1 MNEYI
6 TGKKVFNTVKQ
17 ASNVAEYVIARLV
30 DLGITNS
37 FCVPGDFSFSIDR
50 ALINNPKL
58 TNIINA
64 NELNASYAA
73 DGYARAKGAAIISTT
88 YAVGEL
94 SALNGIMGSKAE
106 NLAVFHI
113 VGTPNDIAVAKRR
126 QVHHTLGDGQFNT
139 FSNISAASACVSAT
153 ITPDNA
159 RREMNRVIAEAFKQR
174 KPAYICISLDDGKR
188 KVTDNT
194 PDDFDCS
201 NIQSDSLQLEKAYK
215 FLHDKLSGTKKVIA
229 IPSIKLDR
237 FNVTDKA
244 ISLIEKL
251 NIPFAI
257 MPHDK
262 SVISE
267 NHPNYVGFYTGSL
280 SDKGTSKIVEDAD
293 IVLNIGDAL
302 WSDFNT
308 SAFTNKLDLDK
319 VINLAPSFVESH
331 ENYFK
336 DVYLSDLIDKL
347 LQMPES
353 INYQPKYSKPKVK
366 QYSLEKK
373 PITLENLYAQLSSFL
388 KDSDNTVVETG
399 SSSLNFVK
407 HPLPQGTK
415 YYNQTLWGSIGWAT
429 PATLGVALAKPESRT
444 ILLTGEGSHQL
455 TLNELG
461 VMGRYDIN
469 PIIICINN
477 NGYTV
482 ERALELDPDPNY
494 DDIAQLNYTLLP
506 KAFGCKDWMSIKVST
521 EIELANALKNAGK
534 HTKGVYIEVIAD
546 KYDYGE
552 ILDFY
557 NHNLKQMYGD
567 S

>member
-1 MNEYI
+1 MKGYI
-6 TGKKVFNTVKQ
+6 TGKKVLNTAAK
-17 ASNVAEYVIARLV
+17 ANNVAEYVVARLV

-50 ALINNPKL
+50 ALISNPEL

-73 DGYARAKGAAIISTT
+73 DGYARVKGAAIISTT

-106 NLAVFHI
+106 NLTVFHL
-113 VGTPNDIAVAKRR
+113 VGTPNDIAVAKKR
-126 QVHHTLGDGQFNT
+126 QIHHTLGDGEFNT
-139 FSNISAASACVSAT
+139 FFNISATSACVSAI

-174 KPAYICISLDDGKR
+174 KPAYISISLDDGKR
-188 KVTDNT
+188 QVTDNT
-194 PDDFDCS
+194 PDDFDCY
-201 NIQSDSLQLEKAYK
+201 NIQSDQTQLRNALEFLQSQLNG
-215 FLHDKLSGTKKVIA
+215 SKKIVA

-237 FNVTDKA
+237 FNLTNQA
-244 ISLIEKL
+244 IHLIEKL
-251 NIPFAI
+251 NIPFAV

-267 NHPNYVGFYTGSL
+267 SHPNYVGFYAGNL
-280 SDKGTSKIVEDAD
+280 SDEGTSKIVEEAD
-293 IVLNIGDAL
+293 VVLNIGDAL

-308 SAFTNKLDLDK
+308 SAFTNNLNLNK
-319 VINLAPSFVESH
+319 VINLAPNFVESEKH
-331 ENYFK
+331 YFK
-336 DVYLSDLIDKL
+336 EVYLSDLIDKL
-347 LQMPES
+347 LEIDVS
-353 INYQPKYSKPKVK
+353 INYQPRYLRPEKKKYSI
-366 QYSLEKK
+366 EKK
-373 PITLENLYAQLSSFL
+373 PITLDNLYSQLSDFL
-388 KDSDNTVVETG
+388 KSSDNIVVETG

-407 HPLPQGTK
+407 YPLPQNTK

-429 PATLGVALAKPESRT
+429 PATLGVALAKPDSKV

-482 ERALELDPDPNY
+482 ERALELDPNPNY

-506 KAFGCKDWMSIKVST
+506 KAFGCKDWLSIKVKT
-521 EIELANALKNAGK
+521 EIELANALKSARE
-534 HTKGVYIEVIAD
+534 HPKGVYIEVIAN

-552 ILDFY
+552 ALDFY
-557 NHNLKQMYGD
+557 NHNLKQMYGE
-567 S
+567 

>member
-1 MNEYI
+1 MKGYI
-6 TGKKVFNTVKQ
+6 TGKKVLNTAAK
-17 ASNVAEYVIARLV
+17 ANNVAEYVVARLV

-50 ALINNPKL
+50 ALISNPEL

-73 DGYARAKGAAIISTT
+73 DGYARVKGAAIISTT

-106 NLAVFHI
+106 NLTVFHL
-113 VGTPNDIAVAKRR
+113 VGTPNDIAVAKKR
-126 QVHHTLGDGQFNT
+126 QIHHTLGDGEFNT
-139 FSNISAASACVSAT
+139 FFNISATSACISAK

-174 KPAYICISLDDGKR
+174 KPAYISISLDDGKR
-188 KVTDNT
+188 QVTDST
-194 PDDFDCS
+194 PDDFDCC
-201 NIQSDSLQLEKAYK
+201 NIQSDQTQLRNALEFLQSQLNG
-215 FLHDKLSGTKKVIA
+215 SKKIVA

-237 FNVTDKA
+237 FNLTNQT
-244 ISLIEKL
+244 IHLIEKL
-251 NIPFAI
+251 NIPFAV

-262 SVISE
+262 SVISDS
-267 NHPNYVGFYTGSL
+267 HPNYVGFYAGNL
-280 SDKGTSKIVEDAD
+280 SDEGTSKIVEEAD
-293 IVLNIGDAL
+293 VVLNIGDAL

-308 SAFTNKLDLDK
+308 SAFTNNLNLNK
-319 VINLAPSFVESH
+319 VINLAPNFVESEKH
-331 ENYFK
+331 YFK
-336 DVYLSDLIDKL
+336 EVYLSDLIDKL
-347 LQMPES
+347 LEIDIS
-353 INYQPKYSKPKVK
+353 INYQPKYLKPKK
-366 QYSLEKK
+366 KKYSIEKK
-373 PITLENLYAQLSSFL
+373 PITLDNLYSQLSDFL
-388 KDSDNTVVETG
+388 KGSDNIVVETG

-407 HPLPQGTK
+407 YPLPQNTK

-429 PATLGVALAKPESRT
+429 PATLGVALAKPDSKV

-482 ERALELDPDPNY
+482 ERALELDPNPNY

-506 KAFGCKDWMSIKVST
+506 KAFGCKDWLSIKAKT
-521 EIELANALKNAGK
+521 EVELANALKTARE
-534 HTKGVYIEVIAD
+534 HPKGVYIEVMTN

-552 ILDFY
+552 ALDFY
-557 NHNLKQMYGD
+557 NHNLKQMYGE
-567 S
+567 

>member
-1 MNEYI
+1 MKEYI
-6 TGKKVFNTVKQ
+6 TGKKIFNTAKQ
-17 ASNVAEYVIARLV
+17 ANNVAEYVVARLV

-64 NELNASYAA
+64 SELNASYAA
-73 DGYARAKGAAIISTT
+73 DGYARVKGAAIISTT

-94 SALNGIMGSKAE
+94 SSLNGIMGSKAE
-106 NLAVFHI
+106 NLTVFHI
-113 VGTPNDIAVAKRR
+113 VGTPNDIAVTKRR

-139 FSNISAASACVSAT
+139 FSNISATSACVSAT

-174 KPAYICISLDDGKR
+174 KLAYICISLDDGKR

-215 FLHDKLSGTKKVIA
+215 FLHNKLSNAKKVVA

-237 FNVTDKA
+237 FDLTNKA
-244 ISLIEKL
+244 IDLIEKL
-251 NIPFAI
+251 DIPFAII

-267 NHPNYVGFYTGSL
+267 NHPNYVGFYAGNL
-280 SDKGTSKIVEDAD
+280 SDEGTSKIVEEAD
-293 IVLNIGDAL
+293 IVLNIGDVL

-308 SAFTNKLDLDK
+308 SAFTNNLDLDK

-331 ENYFK
+331 KNYFK

-347 LQMPES
+347 LEMPKS

-373 PITLENLYAQLSSFL
+373 PITLENLYAQLSDFL
-388 KDSDNTVVETG
+388 KDPDNIVVETG

-407 HPLPQGTK
+407 HPLPQDTK

-429 PATLGVALAKPESRT
+429 PAALGIALAKPESRT

-461 VMGRYDIN
+461 VMGRYGIN

-506 KAFGCKDWMSIKVST
+506 KAFGCKD
-521 EIELANALKNAGK
+521 
-534 HTKGVYIEVIAD
+534 
-546 KYDYGE
+546 
-552 ILDFY
+552 
-557 NHNLKQMYGD
+557 
-567 S
+567 

>member
-1 MNEYI
+1 MQEYV
-6 TGKKVFNTVKQ
+6 TGRKVSNTV
-17 ASNVAEYVIARLV
+17 ADATNVAEYVVARLV

-73 DGYARAKGAAIISTT
+73 DGYARAKGASIVSTT

-94 SALNGIMGSKAE
+94 SALNGVMGSKAE
-106 NLAVFHI
+106 NLVVFHI
-113 VGTPNDIAVAKRR
+113 VGTPNDIAVAKKR
-126 QVHHTLGDGQFNT
+126 QIHHTLGDGQFDT
-139 FSNISAASACVSAT
+139 FFDISATTACVSAT

-188 KVTDNT
+188 KVTDSS
-194 PDDFDCS
+194 PDNFDCS
-201 NIQSDSLQLEKAYK
+201 NIQSDTLQLKKAYK
-215 FLHDKLSGTKKVIA
+215 FIHDKLSSTKKIVA

-237 FNVTDKA
+237 FNLTNKA
-244 ISLIEKL
+244 INLIEKL
-251 NIPFAI
+251 NIPFVI

-267 NHPNYVGFYTGSL
+267 THPNYVGFYAGNL
-280 SDKGTSKIVEDAD
+280 SDKGTSKIVEEAD

-308 SAFTNKLDLDK
+308 SAFTNNLNIDK
-319 VINLAPSFVESH
+319 VINLAPGFVEAD
-331 ENYFK
+331 NAYFK
-336 DVYLSDLIDKL
+336 NVYLSELIDEL
-347 LQMPES
+347 LETSIS
-353 INYQPKYSKPKVK
+353 INYKPEYSKPKIK
-366 QYSLEKK
+366 PYSLEKK
-373 PITLENLYAQLSSFL
+373 PLTLENLYRQICSFL
-388 KDSDNTVVETG
+388 KNSDNIVVETG

-407 HPLPQGTK
+407 YPLPHGTK

-429 PATLGVALAKPESRT
+429 PAALGVGLAKPDSRT
-444 ILLTGEGSHQL
+444 ILLTGDGSHQL

-461 VMGRYDIN
+461 VMGRYNIN

-477 NGYTV
+477 AGYTV

-506 KAFGCKDWMSIKVST
+506 KAFGCKDWLSIKVKT
-521 EIELANALKNAGK
+521 ELELANALKNAGG
-534 HTKGVYIEVIAD
+534 HTKGVYIEVITD

-567 S
+567 G